1 MATITKEG
9 LNMLK
14 DISGTTFAQVR
25 VKYLTVAE
33 YATEKR
39 VSVRVIRA
47 EIAKGRIPAEKIG
60 REYRIPVPD

>member
-1 MATITKEG
+1 M
-9 LNMLK
+9 
-14 DISGTTFAQVR
+14 
-25 VKYLTVAE
+25 KYLTVAE